1 MSKKKKG
8 SAEEAV
14 LALMGNKWIQVYGE
28 NINNLHFHNLIEIG
42 YCHYGAGELVIEED
56 QYRFGAGM
64 VSCIPANFLHVTK
77 SDTHVR
83 AFWEYLYISP
93 ADILKQQGKPMQETR
108 NIIDAVN
115 RSAFFIKVE
124 ENPIFV
130 TLIRAI
136 FEEMQN
142 KNAYYRECVGG
153 LAYTLL
159 YEIARFNGRGNVQ
172 SCGKNNSLQLENA
185 IEYVERNYPNNFKI
199 ADLANECHMSETHFR
214 RVFQEKMNMTP
225 VAATEPMPLEPVIIL
240 PMLLKFATK
249 SITPGAFSGSV
260 TKNPQAMM
268 PVTTGTAM
276 RATRGDAFLVMMRTS
291 ISTTVRKP
299 KNANI
304 EFSSSFFSFSLWA
317 DMYRG
322 VIRPGN
328 GTSCAAATLRR

>member
-8 SAEEAV
+8 SVEFRYYEVPREEAV

-77 SDTHVR
+77 SDNNVR

-93 ADILKQQGKPMQETR
+93 ADILKQQGKPMQEPR

-225 VAATEPMPLEPVIIL
+225 VEYVNFVRIKKACELIDKTDISMEDVAEKVG
-240 PMLLKFATK
+240 F
-249 SITPGAFSGSV
+249 ITP
-260 TKNPQAMM
+260 
-268 PVTTGTAM
+268 
-276 RATRGDAFLVMMRTS
+276 
-291 ISTTVRKP
+291 STFNR
-299 KNANI
+299 NFRRI
-304 EFSSSFFSFSLWA
+304 
-317 DMYRG
+317 
-322 VIRPGN
+322 I
-328 GTSCAAATLRR
+328 GTSPYQWKKRPDNHEGKLLEYKISALKGW

>member
-8 SAEEAV
+8 SAEFRYYEVPREEAV

-42 YCHYGAGELVIEED
+42 YCHYGAGELVIEEN

-83 AFWEYLYISP
+83 AFWEYLYIRP

-225 VAATEPMPLEPVIIL
+225 VEYVNFVRIKKACELIDKTDISMEDVAEKVG
-240 PMLLKFATK
+240 F
-249 SITPGAFSGSV
+249 ITP
-260 TKNPQAMM
+260 
-268 PVTTGTAM
+268 
-276 RATRGDAFLVMMRTS
+276 
-291 ISTTVRKP
+291 STFNR
-299 KNANI
+299 NFRRI
-304 EFSSSFFSFSLWA
+304 
-317 DMYRG
+317 
-322 VIRPGN
+322 I
-328 GTSCAAATLRR
+328 GTSPYQWKKRPDNHEGKLLEYKISALKGW

>member
-8 SAEEAV
+8 SAEFRYYEVPREEAV

-159 YEIARFNGRGNVQ
+159 YEIARFNGRGNAQ
-172 SCGKNNSLQLENA
+172 SCGKNNSLQLVNA
-185 IEYVERNYPNNFKI
+185 IKYVERNYPNNFKI

-225 VAATEPMPLEPVIIL
+225 VEYVNFVRIKKACELIDKTDISMEDVAEKVG
-240 PMLLKFATK
+240 F
-249 SITPGAFSGSV
+249 ITP
-260 TKNPQAMM
+260 
-268 PVTTGTAM
+268 
-276 RATRGDAFLVMMRTS
+276 
-291 ISTTVRKP
+291 STFNR
-299 KNANI
+299 NFRRI
-304 EFSSSFFSFSLWA
+304 
-317 DMYRG
+317 
-322 VIRPGN
+322 I
-328 GTSCAAATLRR
+328 GTSPYQWKKRPDNHEGKLLEYKISALKGW

>member
-8 SAEEAV
+8 SAEFRYYEVPREEAV

-136 FEEMQN
+136 FEEMQS

-225 VAATEPMPLEPVIIL
+225 VEYVNFVRIKKACELIDKTDISMEDVAEKVG
-240 PMLLKFATK
+240 F
-249 SITPGAFSGSV
+249 ITP
-260 TKNPQAMM
+260 
-268 PVTTGTAM
+268 
-276 RATRGDAFLVMMRTS
+276 
-291 ISTTVRKP
+291 STFNR
-299 KNANI
+299 NFRRI
-304 EFSSSFFSFSLWA
+304 
-317 DMYRG
+317 
-322 VIRPGN
+322 I
-328 GTSCAAATLRR
+328 GTSPYQWKKRPDNHEGKLLEYKISALKGW

>member
-8 SAEEAV
+8 SAEFRYYEVPREEAV

-225 VAATEPMPLEPVIIL
+225 VEYVNFVRIKKACELIDKTDISMEDVAEKVG
-240 PMLLKFATK
+240 F
-249 SITPGAFSGSV
+249 ITP
-260 TKNPQAMM
+260 
-268 PVTTGTAM
+268 
-276 RATRGDAFLVMMRTS
+276 
-291 ISTTVRKP
+291 STFNR
-299 KNANI
+299 NFRRI
-304 EFSSSFFSFSLWA
+304 
-317 DMYRG
+317 
-322 VIRPGN
+322 I
-328 GTSCAAATLRR
+328 GTSPYQWKKRPDNHEGKLLEYKISALKGW

>member
-8 SAEEAV
+8 SAEFRYYEVPREEAV

-77 SDTHVR
+77 SDNNVR

-142 KNAYYRECVGG
+142 KNTYYRECVGG

-159 YEIARFNGRGNVQ
+159 YEIARFNGRGNAQ

-225 VAATEPMPLEPVIIL
+225 VEYVNFVRVKKACELIDKTDISMEDVAEKVG
-240 PMLLKFATK
+240 F
-249 SITPGAFSGSV
+249 ITP
-260 TKNPQAMM
+260 
-268 PVTTGTAM
+268 
-276 RATRGDAFLVMMRTS
+276 
-291 ISTTVRKP
+291 STFNR
-299 KNANI
+299 NFRRI
-304 EFSSSFFSFSLWA
+304 
-317 DMYRG
+317 
-322 VIRPGN
+322 I
-328 GTSCAAATLRR
+328 GTSPYQWKKRPDNHEGKLLEYKISALKGW